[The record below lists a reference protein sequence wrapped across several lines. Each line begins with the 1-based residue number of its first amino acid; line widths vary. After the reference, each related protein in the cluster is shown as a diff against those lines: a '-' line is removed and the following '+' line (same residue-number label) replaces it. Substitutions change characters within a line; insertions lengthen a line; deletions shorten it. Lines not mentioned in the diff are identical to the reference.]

1 MFKNKNK
8 KNNKNKNNN
17 NKNKYTLYEGIGFEV
32 IAEVLNGRIKIEVE
46 GKLSRAVKPLIKKMI
61 KLLHGEKAI
70 KTSDQLYIS
79 TWLPPVPSKPFE
91 RYSKAQFHAIL
102 GRMTPDQ
109 VTIAITEECPNF
121 CKHCALPDTKNKA
134 RLSLNEI
141 KTAIEQALALGTT
154 LVIFDGGEPL
164 TYGDLSSAIKMVEGS
179 KAIST
184 LFTSGYGL
192 TFEKALELK
201 QAGLYAVNVSLDFPE
216 EKRHDEM
223 RGRVGVFTEAIEAI
237 ENCLK
242 AGLLVDIYVVLSPEN
257 IDYLEDFYTL
267 AVETNAH
274 ELTFYEIV
282 PTGRWLNGE
291 VLNESERIKLD
302 RFIESVRNQAGPRVM
317 SIPHIM
323 KTTGCFAGR
332 KWLHITPQG
341 EVWPCACI
349 PISYGNIKS
358 QRLEE
363 IWRRIR
369 AQQIYR
375 DLNIDCLMRNSE
387 FRLKYLKYK

>member
-1 MFKNKNK
+1 M
-8 KNNKNKNNN
+8 
-17 NKNKYTLYEGIGFEV
+17 GFEV
-32 IAEVLNGRIKIEVE
+32 IAEVLNGRIKTKVE
-46 GKLSRAVKPLIKKMI
+46 GKLSKAVKPFIRGMI
-61 KLLHGEKAI
+61 NLLDGEKAI
-70 KTSDQLYIS
+70 KASNQLYIS
-79 TWLPPVPSKPFE
+79 TWLPPVPSQPFE
-91 RYSKAQFHAIL
+91 RYSKAQFQAIF

-121 CKHCALPDTKNKA
+121 CKHCALPNSKRKA
-134 RLSLNEI
+134 MLSLNEI
-141 KTAIEQALALGTT
+141 KTAVEQVLKLGTT

-164 TYGDLSSAIKMVEGS
+164 TYEALATAVKMVDRR

-184 LFTSGYGL
+184 LFTSGYNL

-201 QAGLYAVNVSLDFPE
+201 QAGLYAVNVSLDFPDE
-216 EKRHDEM
+216 EKHDRM
-223 RGRVGVFTEAIEAI
+223 RGRSGVFNEAIKAI

-242 AGLLVDIYVVLSPEN
+242 AELFVDIYVVLSPEN
-257 IDYLEDFYTL
+257 IDYLEDFYSL
-267 AVETNAH
+267 AIETNAH

-282 PTGRWLNGE
+282 PTGRWFYGE
-291 VLNESERIKLD
+291 VLNESDREKLD
-302 RFIESVRNQAGPRVM
+302 RFIKSARKRSDKLRVT

-358 QRLEE
+358 ERIKE
-363 IWRRIR
+363 IWKRIR
-369 AQQIYR
+369 AQSVYGFQTE
-375 DLNIDCLMRNSE
+375 CLMRSIE
-387 FRLKYLKYK
+387 FRLKYLK